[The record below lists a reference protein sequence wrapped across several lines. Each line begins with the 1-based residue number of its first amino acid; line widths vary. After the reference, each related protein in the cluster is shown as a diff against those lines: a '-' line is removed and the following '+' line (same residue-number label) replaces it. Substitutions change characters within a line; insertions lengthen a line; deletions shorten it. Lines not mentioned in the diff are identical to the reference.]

1 MTCTM
6 MCCTSRTHLATPT
19 ALENCLEGLMRIA
32 LRKDQSDADRIATM
46 TGNSAPHGDTT
57 TVTCDLYDDDYFSAR
72 VFRDTDLHGD
82 ASRT

>member
-1 MTCTM
+1 
-6 MCCTSRTHLATPT
+6 
-19 ALENCLEGLMRIA
+19 
-32 LRKDQSDADRIATM
+32 M

-82 ASRT
+82 ASRTRMSPTAPPENHHHSSEGSRNHDRDLTFKWRSSGEVLGGDCTDVN